1 MSIFS
6 CSLKWGSVGKG
17 RILMTIFREP
27 EIPCK
32 NTEVVGTDDD
42 MLKPDLN

>member
-1 MSIFS
+1 M
-6 CSLKWGSVGKG
+6 K
-17 RILMTIFREP
+17 IFREP

-42 MLKPDLN
+42 MMKPDLN